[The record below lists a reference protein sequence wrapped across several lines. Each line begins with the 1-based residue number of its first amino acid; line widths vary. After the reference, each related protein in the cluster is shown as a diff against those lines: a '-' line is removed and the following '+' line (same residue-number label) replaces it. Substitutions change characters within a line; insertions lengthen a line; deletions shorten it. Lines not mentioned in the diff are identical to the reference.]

1 MEPVT
6 EWIHGKNP
14 DLDGP
19 IGADED
25 LIEARLIDSL
35 DFLEFIYL
43 LESVSGRTIDLQE
56 VSIDDFRTLNRIRER
71 FLTTTTEAAR

>member
-1 MEPVT
+1 MERVIA
-6 EWIHGKNP
+6 WIHEKNP
-14 DLDGP
+14 GLDGP
-19 IGADED
+19 IGRDED

-56 VSIDDFRTLNRIRER
+56 VSIDDFCTLDRIQER
-71 FLTTTTEAAR
+71 FLTPAEAQA